1 MLQKAIV
8 TLNWN
13 SHKINDYIQEVMS
26 AVKELNHILETI
38 KGNVSKTRRVLL
50 EWEENLMINRKEGKT
65 YELNEFAE
73 MQQALQEQRNK
84 KISEG
89 AVQIAKFLSN
99 SNKAVTIPRASH
111 AWKMYTE
118 YVNEIVMEGF
128 SAAILAS
135 VAYLTEQVDPERASA
150 NEAGPSSRCASNSS
164 RPRFG
169 GRRGW
174 PVRAGDGV
182 RDHFNGW
189 VSGFQ
194 NIGTLMKR
202 LDIGEGDYTPSSR
215 RISTSS
221 TPCRRFN
228 PSSCNEASRRVQ
240 GIVRKVRVP
249 MAERSAASLH
259 DFIEE
264 HGTDGGSPADLFD
277 AEIAKYKGVQEEIQS
292 LPTTHVVG
300 WIKIDA
306 KPIKQ
311 ALATWVTKWI
321 FLFTQYLSNKVTNSM
336 EELYCFRRSASGCWR
351 RTPRGGGARR
361 GGEEGA
367 VGGAEEGAGGAAE
380 AGAEGEGAEGEG
392 AEGTKPVKKSAAQ
405 EKEETLYEVM
415 GFMRDVR
422 KRQDKTDV
430 MFDPLVATVALL
442 KTYDISV
449 SEEVLKQLEE
459 APLAWSSRRRRCS
472 TPAEAVADAAAR
484 GAQDPRD
491 VRRVRRQG

>member
-1 MLQKAIV
+1 MKTYQRGETLRQQTGNLDLIVVTYNNILRTLLPVERPLVEKRLATIDDMLQKALV

-135 VAYLTEQVDPERASA
+135 VAYLTEQVDPERMSV
-150 NEAGPSSRCASNSS
+150 NEAVPLVEVSLELVAPEIQWSPEVGPSA
-164 RPRFG
+164 
-169 GRRGW
+169 
-174 PVRAGDGV
+174 AGDGV

-202 LDIGEGDYTPSSR
+202 LDIGEGDYALELEED
-215 RISTSS
+215 
-221 TPCRRFN
+221 FN
-228 PSSCNEASRRVQ
+228 VLDAVSEIQSVVLRNEAECVEFKESYAKYEYLWRNDLQ
-240 GIVRKVRVP
+240 Q
-249 MAERSAASLH
+249 SLH

-264 HGTDGGSPADLFD
+264 HGTDGEDPPLDLFD

-336 EELYCFRRSASGCWR
+336 EELYSFQALGERVLEKDPTAEAAPAEGG
-351 RTPRGGGARR
+351 RGGRR
-361 GGEEGA
+361 GGCR
-367 VGGAEEGAGGAAE
+367 GGRR
-380 AGAEGEGAEGEG
+380 GEL
-392 AEGTKPVKKSAAQ
+392 P
-405 EKEETLYEVM
+405 
-415 GFMRDVR
+415 RR
-422 KRQDKTDV
+422 
-430 MFDPLVATVALL
+430 
-442 KTYDISV
+442 
-449 SEEVLKQLEE
+449 
-459 APLAWSSRRRRCS
+459 APKGRVPRARVPRARSPSRSRRRR
-472 TPAEAVADAAAR
+472 
-484 GAQDPRD
+484 
-491 VRRVRRQG
+491 RRRRLCTR